1 MSDQLSRAEDDLLA
15 LLDQYLSELQSG
27 RIDRDRWRAAHPEVA
42 MRFDCLDRLE
52 SLAPVHDPDATMPP
66 PSFNSGL
73 IEVAAEG
80 RFVLLGELGRGGMG
94 VVYKARQVGLE
105 RVVALKMVLA
115 GSLASADQLQ
125 RFRAEAL
132 VAAKVQ
138 HPHVVPVFET
148 GQLNGLP
155 YLVMQYIE
163 GCSLAERIK
172 GCPLTPA
179 EAARCVAAVARA
191 VAAMHAVGIVH
202 RDLKPSNILLDAQ
215 GRPYVTD
222 FGLAKLLESES
233 GATQTGAVLGT
244 PQYMA
249 PEQALGRNKEVGP
262 SADVYSLGAILFEC
276 LTGHPPFREASPFD
290 TVLAVLERE
299 PPRPRNLN
307 PSVPRSLE
315 EVCLQCLDKEPNR
328 RFSSADAF
336 ASALEHYVK
345 GEPVPTR
352 HPSLLDRLRRWARRE
367 PALASRLAALAATS
381 VIVQLLVMRQPAMRW
396 AGIQSQIIFILW
408 AMISWVC
415 QRALRRQGFAD
426 WAAAIWSASDVL
438 LLTAV
443 QFVTGSHVSPLV
455 IGYPF
460 FIAASGLWTRVR
472 LVWITTA
479 FSVLGYAG
487 LVIHERWTTGQPEW
501 LHRHL
506 VFMAALLVLGFVTA
520 YQVQRIRALSR
531 YYEGRD

>member
-1 MSDQLSRAEDDLLA
+1 MSDPLSRAENDLLA

-27 RIDRDRWRAAHPEVA
+27 TIDHARWRTEHPEFA
-42 MRFDCLDRLE
+42 KRFDCLDRLE

-66 PSFNSGL
+66 PSFNSGM

-138 HPHVVPVFET
+138 HPNVVPVFET

-172 GCPLTPA
+172 AGPLTPA

-202 RDLKPSNILLDAQ
+202 RDLKPSNILLDGQ
-215 GRPYVTD
+215 NRPYVTD

-233 GATQTGAVLGT
+233 GATQTGVVLGT

-276 LTGHPPFREASPFD
+276 LTGHPPFREATPFD

-299 PPRPRNLN
+299 PPRPRTLN

-315 EVCLQCLDKEPNR
+315 EVCLQCLDKESSR
-328 RFSSADAF
+328 RFSSADAL
-336 ASALEHYVK
+336 ASALEHFVK

-352 HPSLLDRLRRWARRE
+352 HPSGFDQLRRWARRE
-367 PALASRLAALAATS
+367 PALASRLGALAATS
-381 VIVQLLVMRQPAMRW
+381 VIVLLLVMRQPNMRW
-396 AGIQSQIIFILW
+396 IGIQAQIIFVLW
-408 AMISWVC
+408 AAVSWLC
-415 QRALRRQGFAD
+415 QRGLSRPQWAG
-426 WAAAIWSASDVL
+426 WAAMIWSAADVVF
-438 LLTAV
+438 LTAV
-443 QFVTGSHVSPLV
+443 HFVGGAHVTPVL

-460 FIAASGLWTRVR
+460 FIAASGLWARVR
-472 LVWITTA
+472 LVWMTTA
-479 FSVLGYAG
+479 FAVLGYTG
-487 LVIHERWTTGQPEW
+487 LVIHERLTIERPEW

-506 VFMAALLVLGFVTA
+506 VFIAALVVLGFVTA

-531 YYEGRD
+531 YYEGHE